1 MAEEQIIPILSRLR
15 APEGSVKKKKRV
27 GRGVGSGKGKTSG
40 RGQKGQK
47 ARQPG
52 NIHKLHFEGG
62 QMPLNR
68 RMPKHGFNNPFPTE
82 LAVVNVGDLDVFAAG
97 AVVDEKALREK
108 GLVKGSWDGVKV
120 LGTGELSLKLT
131 IKAAGFSESA
141 KAKIEKAGGT
151 VEVVRHAPKPLERHS
166 AARRRE
172 AAFAGKKSAKAK
184 KA

>member
-1 MAEEQIIPILSRLR
+1 MAEEQKVADVPILSRLR
-15 APEGSVKKKKRV
+15 APVGSVSQKKRV
-27 GRGVGSGKGKTSG
+27 GRGPGSGNGKTSG
-40 RGQKGQK
+40 RGVKGQGK
-47 ARQPG
+47 RSAGRETP
-52 NIHKLHFEGG
+52 LHFEGG

-108 GLVKGSWDGVKV
+108 GLVKGPWDGVKV

-131 IKAAGFSESA
+131 IKATGFSESA

-151 VEVVRHAPKPLERHS
+151 VEVIKHTPKPIERHKHKKAKA
-166 AARRRE
+166 AAR
-172 AAFAGKKSAKAK
+172 KS
-184 KA
+184 